1 MTRYSLKM
9 RASREEHGK
18 SVHISGAEKIVEPDQ
33 VEAVA
38 AQLIRRAMTHAQGS
52 PDNIN
57 LKVERLEEAR
67 IRRLRAL
74 PVSTIETD
82 TPEEGWQA
90 VQAELAKLG
99 IANGGEILRFL
110 PQTYGMRGAMLLD
123 LADLTRLEP
132 DRDRGI
138 RATYMDYAGQSGSA
152 LKTQGGNTH
161 FNEALVLA
169 TKVLSHPYIKAEI
182 CFSDDPDYTVG
193 YVASKERGYVRITT
207 LKTLGDP
214 NGGRIFLYDGPKD
227 GVAECIRY
235 LQEQPVLVE
244 RDAT

>member
-9 RASREEHGK
+9 RASRQEEGK
-18 SVHISGAEKIVEPDQ
+18 SVHISGAEKIVAPEE

-38 AQLIRRAMTHAQGS
+38 AQLIRRAMTHPKGE

-57 LKVERLEEAR
+57 VKVERLEDAQ
-67 IRRLRAL
+67 ITHLSAL

-82 TPEEGWQA
+82 TPEAGWQA
-90 VQAELAKLG
+90 VIALLKKIG
-99 IANGGEILRFL
+99 IANGDEILRFL

-132 DRDRGI
+132 DHDRGI
-138 RATYMDYAGQSGSA
+138 RATYMDYAGQTGSS
-152 LKTQGGNTH
+152 LKTQGSNTH

-169 TKVLSHPYIKAEI
+169 TKVLSHPYMKAEI
-182 CFSDDPDYTVG
+182 CFSDDPDYVTG
-193 YVASKERGYVRITT
+193 YVASKELGYVRVTT
-207 LKTLGDP
+207 LKELGCP

-244 RDAT
+244 RCGE